1 MSIFLSIIIPAYNEE
16 KRLPITLLAVDKYLS
31 EQTYPYEILV
41 INDGSKDNTVNV
53 VKNFERMVKNLRC
66 IGYEKN
72 RGKGYA
78 VRFGMLKAQGEYRL
92 FTDADNSTT
101 VDQIEKLI
109 PYLKPKG
116 DFDVAIGSRA
126 VKGHKIIIHQP
137 FYREIIGK
145 TGNKLIQAMAVSGI
159 WDTQCGFKC
168 FTRKSAEKI
177 FPKQIIERWGFDFE
191 ALAIARLLGYK
202 IKEVPITWVDSF
214 ESKLS
219 KKAMF
224 AMFRELLRV
233 RMNLWRKKYD

>member
-1 MSIFLSIIIPAYNEE
+1 MTFLSVIIPAYNEE

-31 EQTYPYEILV
+31 EQAYPYEILV
-41 INDGSKDNTVNV
+41 VNDGSGDNTVNV
-53 VKNFERMVKNLRC
+53 VKSFEAMIRNLRC

-78 VRFGMLKAQGEYRL
+78 VRFGMLKARGKYRL
-92 FTDADNSTT
+92 FTDSDNSTS

-109 PYLKPKG
+109 PYLKPRG
-116 DFDVAIGSRA
+116 DCDVVIGSRA
-126 VKGHKIIIHQP
+126 AKGHKILVHQP
-137 FYREIIGK
+137 FYREMIGK
-145 TGNKLIQAMAVSGI
+145 AGKKLIQTMAVPGI
-159 WDTQCGFKC
+159 QDTQCGFKC
-168 FTRKSAEKI
+168 FTAKSAERI
-177 FPKQIIERWGFDFE
+177 FQKQTIERWGFDFE

-202 IKEVPITWVDSF
+202 IKEIPIVWANDC

-233 RMNLWRKKYD
+233 RMNLWRRVYD